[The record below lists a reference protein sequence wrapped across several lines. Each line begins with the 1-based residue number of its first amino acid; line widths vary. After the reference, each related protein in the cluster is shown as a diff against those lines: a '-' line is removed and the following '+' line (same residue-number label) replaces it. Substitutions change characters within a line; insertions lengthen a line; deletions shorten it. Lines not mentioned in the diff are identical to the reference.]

1 MVPRDGRSGGLALF
15 WKSSINLIIEDSEKY
30 YIDAIIDKNIENA
43 WPLTGFYRELE
54 IARRVEA
61 WNKLKFL
68 NSQFDIPWLCVGDF
82 NKITIQDEKVGGA
95 IRPHNQMQLI
105 RDVINECRFI
115 DLGYVG
121 SKFTW
126 SRHFENGNSIWGRLD
141 RGLVTNNWFL
151 KFPGS
156 LVHHLEY
163 DSSNHYLLHITLSN

>member
-68 NSQFDIPWLCVGDF
+68 NS
-82 NKITIQDEKVGGA
+82 
-95 IRPHNQMQLI
+95 
-105 RDVINECRFI
+105 
-115 DLGYVG
+115 
-121 SKFTW
+121 
-126 SRHFENGNSIWGRLD
+126 
-141 RGLVTNNWFL
+141 
-151 KFPGS
+151 
-156 LVHHLEY
+156 
-163 DSSNHYLLHITLSN
+163 